1 MVKKRAPYKTW
12 TRSEDDTLVMM
23 KNNGKSNAAIAEA
36 LGVPVTKV
44 TARMG
49 FLRKKGRQIAKGK
62 AGNPSW
68 KKGQRVSSKKPLAFE
83 KKVTPKSGLRE
94 GAKVAATHAAIQELI
109 KLEAYI
115 SLLESRNASLQQ
127 RLNEIQKVLKD

>member
-23 KNNGKSNAAIAEA
+23 KNNGKSNAAVAEA

-49 FLRKKGRQIAKGK
+49 YLRKQGRQIAKGK
-62 AGNPSW
+62 AGKP
-68 KKGQRVSSKKPLAFE
+68 RSKKSDPAPPVASVKAPSGSRLTRQKSAVHG
-83 KKVTPKSGLRE
+83 VT
-94 GAKVAATHAAIQELI
+94 QELV

-115 SLLESRNASLQQ
+115 SLLESRNHSLQK
-127 RLNEIQKVLKD
+127 RLNEIQEVLRD